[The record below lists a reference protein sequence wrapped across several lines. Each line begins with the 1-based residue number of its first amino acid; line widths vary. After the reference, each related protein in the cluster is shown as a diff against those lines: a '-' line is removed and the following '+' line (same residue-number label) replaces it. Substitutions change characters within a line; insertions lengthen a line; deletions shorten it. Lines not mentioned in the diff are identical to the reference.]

1 MRKVLVSLLLA
12 LAGAAMAAP
21 QQQARTEQVE
31 AQLLSSQSS
40 VQPGQRF
47 SVGLRQ
53 RIAPHWHTYWLNPG
67 DSGQATSIEWTLP
80 TGATA
85 GAIEWPAP
93 SRQALGPITNYGY
106 EGEVLLLAEL
116 SVPADAQPGSRFT
129 ATAAVS
135 WLVCKDICI
144 PQNAELGFDLP
155 VAAAAVASAD
165 AGLLT
170 QARSQ
175 LPVKSPWPV
184 QLQAA
189 AAGQG
194 LTLSWP
200 AAGTAATEAWFFA
213 ETWGAVAHSAPQPL
227 TREGE
232 RWALQLPLGET
243 PLAAGKT
250 LAGVLVLKGAEGA
263 KAYQVSAPVPGAGA
277 GVPAAAARAGAAPAE
292 DLGLLAALA
301 LALAGG
307 LVLNL
312 MPCVFPVLSIKAL
325 SLLGAAR
332 DSAAVTRRHGLAY
345 TGGVLASFA
354 ALAALLIGLR
364 AAGAEVG
371 WGFQFQS
378 PLFVLAVAYLLF
390 AVGLSLSGLLDV
402 GASVTGLG
410 SGLAE
415 KPGYAGSFFT
425 GVLATVVATPCT
437 APFMGA
443 ALAFALSQ
451 PPAALLAVFLSLGL
465 GLALPYL
472 LLSYWP
478 ALQRWLP
485 RPGAWMD
492 TLKQALAFPM
502 YAAAVW
508 LIWVLAQQTGPGGVL
523 LALSGLVLIAFAAW
537 LRRVLSAGL
546 VGNAVAVLLLG
557 VALAGGW
564 YLPST
569 PTAQQGQQ
577 EAGKSGFEPYTPERL
592 QALRA
597 EGKPVFVN
605 LTAAWCISCLVNER
619 VALSRPEVGEAFERA
634 GVTYLKGDWTNQD
647 PQISALLAEYGR
659 SGVPL
664 YLYFPA
670 GTAGAPTPAVVLPQ
684 LLTPSLVIEALASPD
699 PSKAT

>member
-1 MRKVLVSLLLA
+1 MRNLLA
-12 LAGAAMAAP
+12 SVLLTLAAAAGAAPPLPLPP
-21 QQQARTEQVE
+21 QQQTRTEQVE
-31 AQLLSSQSS
+31 VQLLSSQSN

-67 DSGQATSIEWTLP
+67 DSGQATSIEWNLP
-80 TGATA
+80 AGATA

-106 EGEVLLLAEL
+106 EGEVLLLAQL
-116 SVPADAQPGSRFT
+116 TVPADAQPGSRFA
-129 ATAAVS
+129 ATAAVT
-135 WLVCKDICI
+135 WLVCKDVCI
-144 PQNAELGFDLP
+144 PQQAELGLDLP

-165 AGLLT
+165 AAVLA
-170 QARSQ
+170 QARAQ
-175 LPVKSPWPV
+175 LPGSSPWPV
-184 QLQAA
+184 QLAA
-189 AAGQG
+189 ATQG

-200 AAGTAATEAWFFA
+200 ANAGVSEATEAWFFA

-227 TREGE
+227 AREGE
-232 RWALQLPLGET
+232 LWSLQLPRGDT

-250 LAGVLVLKGAEGA
+250 LAGVLVLKGADGA
-263 KAYQVSAPVPGAGA
+263 RAYQVTAPVPGA
-277 GVPAAAARAGAAPAE
+277 VLAAPPAR

-325 SLLGAAR
+325 SLLGAAS

-345 TGGVLASFA
+345 TAGVLASFA
-354 ALAALLIGLR
+354 ALAGLLVVLR
-364 AAGAEVG
+364 AAGGEVG

-402 GASVTGLG
+402 GASVAGLG

-425 GVLATVVATPCT
+425 GVLASVVATPCT

-451 PPAALLAVFLSLGL
+451 PAPALMAVFLSLGM

-472 LLSYWP
+472 LLSWWP

-508 LIWVLAQQTGPGGVL
+508 LVWVLAQQTGPMGVL
-523 LALSGLVLIAFAAW
+523 LALSGLLLIAFAAW
-537 LRRVLSAGL
+537 LRRSLSAGL
-546 VGNAVAVLLLG
+546 LGNALAVLLLG
-557 VALAGGW
+557 AALAGGW
-564 YLPST
+564 YLPA
-569 PTAQQGQQ
+569 PEAVQQV
-577 EAGKSGFEPYTPERL
+577 KSDHEPYTPERL

-597 EGKPVFVN
+597 EGRPVFIN

-619 VALSRPEVGEAFERA
+619 VALSRPEVGAAFESA
-634 GVTYLKGDWTNQD
+634 GVTYLKGDWTRQD

-659 SGVPL
+659 TGVPL

-670 GTAGAPTPAVVLPQ
+670 GKESAAVVLPQ
-684 LLTPSLVIEALASPD
+684 LLTPGIVIDALAPESS
-699 PSKAT
+699 SKSAT